1 MDDLSIFEVSN
12 NEDEMFNCHNFVI
25 LDAIMILGSFLR
37 ISISHDLWEHP
48 ARGDEGKRG
57 FTKNEGKIGW
67 GEERGCPTI
76 RTSEISFFLIGK
88 NLVNCTSYH

>member
-1 MDDLSIFEVSN
+1 
-12 NEDEMFNCHNFVI
+12 MFNCHNFVI
-25 LDAIMILGSFLR
+25 LDAIMILRSFLR

-67 GEERGCPTI
+67 GRRGGALPFG
-76 RTSEISFFLIGK
+76 RPKFHFFSLAKI
-88 NLVNCTSYH
+88 